1 MSADGTM
8 DAVLYGGPLDGTEL
22 AVPVTSGC
30 LLAAIRNEVH
40 GYVLERVAADGRWV
54 YRYLRLLAQTG
65 PGTRAAEVLR
75 AHGQAVMELDGGG
88 AS

>member
-1 MSADGTM
+1 MSADGSM
-8 DAVLYGGPLDGTEL
+8 AALLYGGPLDGAEL
-22 AVPVTSGC
+22 EVPVTSGC

-40 GYVLERVAADGRWV
+40 GYLLERVAADGRWV

-75 AHGQAVMELDGGG
+75 KAGTQVVELK
-88 AS
+88 AE